1 MEKNQG
7 YLTVY
12 DENQNRIHAKISE
25 QTITGIL
32 RIFIGEIVEKAP
44 DIETIMQTRPE
55 EASTM
60 ILHKLKKLYYE
71 SQEEIRK
78 ST

>member
-1 MEKNQG
+1 MPNQG

-25 QTITGIL
+25 QTIAGII
-32 RIFIGEIVEKAP
+32 RIYHAEVVNNAP
-44 DIETIMQTRPE
+44 DIETLMQTRPE
-55 EASTM
+55 EISTM
-60 ILHKLKKLYYE
+60 ILNKLKKLYYE
-71 SQEEIRK
+71 SQQKIRK